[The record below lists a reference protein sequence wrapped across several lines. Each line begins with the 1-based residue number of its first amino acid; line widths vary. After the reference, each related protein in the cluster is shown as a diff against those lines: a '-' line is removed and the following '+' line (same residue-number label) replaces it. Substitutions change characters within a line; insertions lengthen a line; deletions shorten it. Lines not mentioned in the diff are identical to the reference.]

1 MKIHQYFNINFND
14 LTDKKFGK
22 LRVIRKI
29 STEERIALGYKT
41 VCAHWEVQCACG
53 RKPFIISGSELTKK
67 NKSGR
72 NNKPVPQRWACK
84 VCTDRA
90 VKLKQKEETFA
101 KIKAEGWKVVV
112 ATNQSAVGRG
122 IIQLTDLFDIHAKL
136 LNCVRRFG
144 ADIDG
149 IFFCPHRP
157 SQKCTCRKP
166 KPGMFQEITKRFGV
180 VGKYCITV
188 GDSLRDLKAAEAIS
202 ARSFLVLT
210 GNGEKTLKEHESLD
224 NLIPRKVEIESDLS
238 SVAEKIS

>member
-1 MKIHQYFNINFND
+1 MNNRLFILDRDGVINFDSPNYI
-14 LTDKKFGK
+14 KNP
-22 LRVIRKI
+22 
-29 STEERIALGYKT
+29 EEWI
-41 VCAHWEVQCACG
+41 
-53 RKPFIISGSELTKK
+53 PIPGSIE
-67 NKSGR
+67 
-72 NNKPVPQRWACK
+72 AI
-84 VCTDRA
+84 
-90 VKLKQKEETFA
+90 A

-157 SQKCTCRKP
+157 NQECACRKP

-210 GNGEKTLKEHESLD
+210 GNGEKTLKDHKSLHD
-224 NLIPRKVEIESDLS
+224 PMPDKIEIENDLS
-238 SVAEKIS
+238 SVAKKIF

>member
-1 MKIHQYFNINFND
+1 M
-14 LTDKKFGK
+14 
-22 LRVIRKI
+22 
-29 STEERIALGYKT
+29 
-41 VCAHWEVQCACG
+41 
-53 RKPFIISGSELTKK
+53 
-67 NKSGR
+67 
-72 NNKPVPQRWACK
+72 
-84 VCTDRA
+84 
-90 VKLKQKEETFA
+90 
-101 KIKAEGWKVVV
+101 VV

-166 KPGMFQEITKRFGV
+166 KPGMFQEIMKRFGV

-210 GNGEKTLKEHESLD
+210 GNGERTLKEHESLD

>member
-1 MKIHQYFNINFND
+1 MNNRLVILDRDGVINFDSPNYI
-14 LTDKKFGK
+14 K
-22 LRVIRKI
+22 
-29 STEERIALGYKT
+29 SPEEWIPIPGSIEAIA
-41 VCAHWEVQCACG
+41 
-53 RKPFIISGSELTKK
+53 R
-67 NKSGR
+67 
-72 NNKPVPQRWACK
+72 
-84 VCTDRA
+84 
-90 VKLKQKEETFA
+90 
-101 KIKAEGWKVVV
+101 IKAEGWKVVV

-157 SQKCTCRKP
+157 SQECACRKP

-210 GNGEKTLKEHESLD
+210 GNGGKTLKEHKSFD
-224 NLIPRKVEIESDLS
+224 DPIPDKVEIENDLS
-238 SVAEKIS
+238 SVAKKLF

>member
-1 MKIHQYFNINFND
+1 MNNRLVILDRDGVINFDSPNYI
-14 LTDKKFGK
+14 K
-22 LRVIRKI
+22 
-29 STEERIALGYKT
+29 SPEEWIPIPGSIEAIA
-41 VCAHWEVQCACG
+41 
-53 RKPFIISGSELTKK
+53 R
-67 NKSGR
+67 
-72 NNKPVPQRWACK
+72 
-84 VCTDRA
+84 
-90 VKLKQKEETFA
+90 
-101 KIKAEGWKVVV
+101 IKAEGWKVVV

-136 LNCVRRFG
+136 LNCVRQFG

-157 SQKCTCRKP
+157 SQECACRKP

-210 GNGEKTLKEHESLD
+210 GNGGKTLEKHKSFHD
-224 NLIPRKVEIESDLS
+224 PMPDKIEIENDLS
-238 SVAEKIS
+238 SVAKKIF

>member
-1 MKIHQYFNINFND
+1 MNNRLVILDRDGVINFDSPNYI
-14 LTDKKFGK
+14 K
-22 LRVIRKI
+22 
-29 STEERIALGYKT
+29 SPEEWIPIPGSIEAIA
-41 VCAHWEVQCACG
+41 
-53 RKPFIISGSELTKK
+53 R
-67 NKSGR
+67 
-72 NNKPVPQRWACK
+72 
-84 VCTDRA
+84 
-90 VKLKQKEETFA
+90 
-101 KIKAEGWKVVV
+101 IKAEGWKVVV

-144 ADIDG
+144 TDIDG

-157 SQKCTCRKP
+157 SQECACRKP

-210 GNGEKTLKEHESLD
+210 GNGGKTLKEHKSFD
-224 NLIPRKVEIESDLS
+224 DPIPDKVEIENDLS
-238 SVAEKIS
+238 SVAKKLF

>member
-1 MKIHQYFNINFND
+1 MNNKLVILDRDGVINFDSPNYI
-14 LTDKKFGK
+14 KNP
-22 LRVIRKI
+22 
-29 STEERIALGYKT
+29 EEWI
-41 VCAHWEVQCACG
+41 
-53 RKPFIISGSELTKK
+53 PIPGSIE
-67 NKSGR
+67 
-72 NNKPVPQRWACK
+72 AI
-84 VCTDRA
+84 
-90 VKLKQKEETFA
+90 A

-144 ADIDG
+144 ADVDG

-157 SQKCTCRKP
+157 SQGCACRKP

-210 GNGEKTLKEHESLD
+210 GNGKETLKEHKSLHD
-224 NLIPRKVEIESDLS
+224 LMPDKVEIANDLS